1 MESMRYE
8 CIIVGGGPAGLSAG
22 LYMARAGMNVVLVES
37 ITPGGQVLSTDMVD
51 NYLGLGEI
59 EAWKLVD
66 SMVAHAKSAGLEVMA
81 DKVVEAGKE
90 GDLAYVDLASGTRIQ
105 AGSLVLACGGTPRKL
120 GVPGE
125 EELGKGKGV
134 SYCAVCDGGF
144 FKGKDVAVVG
154 GGDAAATEARHLA
167 HLVERVYVIH
177 RREEWRAKPHLVKGM
192 LGCANVTPVLDSVV
206 SSVAGDDKVTGVIVK
221 NVKTGE
227 EKEIPIQG
235 FFVAIGFV
243 PNSQV
248 FKGEIERDE
257 EGYIVTASDMST
269 SVPGVFAVGDLRA
282 HVGRQIAI
290 AVGNGAT
297 AALSVD
303 LYLADQG

>member
-1 MESMRYE
+1 MQYES
-8 CIIVGGGPAGLSAG
+8 IIVGGGPAGLSAG
-22 LYMARAGMNVVLVES
+22 LYMARAGMKVVLVEGV
-37 ITPGGQVLSTDMVD
+37 TPGGQVLSTDLVD

-66 SMVAHAKSAGLEVMA
+66 AMVDHAKSAGLEVIP
-81 DKVVEAGKE
+81 DRVEEAGKE
-90 GDLAYVDLASGTRIQ
+90 GDLVHVDLASGDHLTAR
-105 AGSLVLACGGTPRKL
+105 SLVLACGGSPRKV

-125 EELGKGKGV
+125 VELGLGKGV

-177 RREEWRAKPHLVKGM
+177 RRDEWRAKPHLVKGM
-192 LGCANVTPVLDSVV
+192 ENCSNLTPVLDSVV
-206 SSVAGDDKVTGVIVK
+206 VKVLGDEKVTGVAVK

-227 EKEIPIQG
+227 EKEIPVQG

-243 PNSQV
+243 PNSHL

-257 EGYIVTASDMST
+257 EGYIVTDSDMAT
-269 SVPGVFAVGDLRA
+269 SVPGVFAVGDVRA

-303 LYLADQG
+303 HYLASRE